1 MSPAIYYIGSDLS
14 LYIYLSLSLY
24 IYIYIR
30 SDLFRCIRSAEEGVG
45 RGGSSRN
52 VRQKFGSLKASLFE
66 SRFTTGSLFTT
77 SSSSLFTTG
86 RSLFTTGSLSQ
97 PV

>member
-1 MSPAIYYIGSDLS
+1 MLGLIS
-14 LYIYLSLSLY
+14 LYIPLAFFLSLSLS
-24 IYIYIR
+24 IR

-66 SRFTTGSLFTT
+66 CRFTTGSLFTT
-77 SSSSLFTTG
+77 SALLLQVEASLLQTA
-86 RSLFTTGSLSQ
+86 
-97 PV
+97 